1 MRDDEEYPYIVVER
15 QSGALGTF
23 VIGALLGAGVALLFA
38 PRSGR
43 ELREGLA
50 DGARRLKETAEEKVR
65 GVQDAVN
72 DTIESVR
79 RQVSDRVDATRDAID
94 AGREAARE
102 SRAEMERRIRETRA
116 GYESAR
122 RAYEGD
128 EDLEEEDL
136 DAESGEGV

>member
-15 QSGALGTF
+15 QSGALGSF
-23 VIGALLGAGVALLFA
+23 LLGALVGAGVALLFA

-43 ELREGLA
+43 ELRDGIA
-50 DGARRLKETAEEKVR
+50 DGARRLKDSAEDKVR

-72 DTIESVR
+72 DTLESVR
-79 RQVSDRVDATRDAID
+79 RQVSDRVDAARDALD

>member
-15 QSGALGTF
+15 RSGAFGTF
-23 VIGALLGAGVALLFA
+23 VLGALIGAGVALLFA

-43 ELREGLA
+43 ELRDGIA
-50 DGARRLKETAEEKVR
+50 DGARRLKESAEEKVR

-72 DTIESVR
+72 DTLESVR
-79 RQVSDRVDATRDAID
+79 RQVSERVDAAREAID
-94 AGREAARE
+94 AGRDAARE

-116 GYESAR
+116 GYEAAR
-122 RAYEGD
+122 RAYEED
-128 EDLEEEDL
+128 EDLEEDL

>member
-1 MRDDEEYPYIVVER
+1 MRDDDDVPYIVVER
-15 QSGALGTF
+15 QSGAFGTF

-43 ELREGLA
+43 ELREGIA
-50 DGARRLKETAEEKVR
+50 DGARRLRETAEEKVR

-79 RQVSDRVDATRDAID
+79 RQVSDRVDAARDAID

-122 RAYEGD
+122 RAYEDEHDLD
-128 EDLEEEDL
+128 EDLDL
-136 DAESGEGV
+136 EGGEQV